1 MNAPRTARLLLL
13 SSMTMI
19 YTLSLH
25 AQQPDTSATPPAQ
38 PQHAP
43 VNMNTREGITEHEHR
58 KYAGLVKSLALTPD
72 QQTQLKAILDNRL
85 AEEMACFDS
94 PPDVKGP
101 RMKEIDAES
110 RSKVRAML
118 NPDQLAKYNKAL
130 QDEADRNAARKAAAA
145 GNTTGAT
152 PAAAPAAT
160 TAPAPQP

>member
-1 MNAPRTARLLLL
+1 MHIRRAVPLMLL
-13 SSMTMI
+13 SILAAPTA
-19 YTLSLH
+19 LRLH
-25 AQQPDTSATPPAQ
+25 AQQADAPATPPAQ
-38 PQHAP
+38 PPHAAA
-43 VNMNTREGITEHEHR
+43 NMNTREGITDHEHR
-58 KYAGLVKSLALTPD
+58 KYAGLVKNLALTPD
-72 QQTQLKAILDNRL
+72 QQTQVKAVLDNRL
-85 AEEMACFDS
+85 AEEMAAFDS